1 MATTT
6 NFGWQTPDDTDLVK
20 DGASAIRTLG
30 SSIDT
35 SLVDLKGGTTGQI
48 LAKTSNTDM
57 DFTWVANDVG
67 DITEVT
73 VSSPLTGGGSSGS
86 VNVAIQ
92 DGTTAQKGAVQL
104 EDSTSS
110 TSTTKAATPN
120 SVKSAYDLADAAIP
134 ESLVDAKGDL
144 LTATADNTPARL
156 AVGNSGETLV
166 ADSAATVGLRYSAT
180 PSASNP
186 VLNSAMQV
194 WQRGTSISLTASS
207 GVVYTADRWATSTN
221 ANQACTVARQ
231 ATNDTTNLPSIQY
244 AMRYQRNS
252 GQTGTGLL
260 LTTQSFETI
269 NSIPFAGKTVTV
281 SFYAR
286 AGANFSSA
294 SSVLVNYLMTGTGT
308 DQNRQ
313 SGAYTGEVT
322 GNNNATL
329 TTTWQRFSYSYSVAA
344 TATEIATG
352 FAYTPV
358 GTASTNDYFEVTGV
372 QIDIGS
378 VALPFRTQN
387 STIQGELAACQRYY
401 QRFGG
406 YTAFENIGQGS
417 ASSATRGQIKV
428 CLPVTMRTSATS
440 VDYSTLNLSDG
451 VSGFAVTA
459 VTIDQAGKNMIAIF
473 ADVASGLTQYRNY
486 FIYANNST
494 SAFLGFSAE
503 L

>member
-1 MATTT
+1 MAAGLGFKTFTSGEVLTAADTNGYLMQGVMVFASASARTAAITAPTEGQYSYLKDTNSTEYYDGAAWVAGVEGDISGVTAGTGISGGGTSGTVTVTNSMATT
-6 NFGWQTPDDTDLVK
+6 
-20 DGASAIRTLG
+20 I
-30 SSIDT
+30 
-35 SLVDLKGGTTGQI
+35 TT
-48 LAKTSNTDM
+48 
-57 DFTWVANDVG
+57 
-67 DITEVT
+67 
-73 VSSPLTGGGSSGS
+73 
-86 VNVAIQ
+86 
-92 DGTTAQKGAVQL
+92 
-104 EDSTSS
+104 
-110 TSTTKAATPN
+110 
-120 SVKSAYDLADAAIP
+120 
-134 ESLVDAKGDL
+134 KGDL
-144 LTATADNTPARL
+144 VPGTGSGTFARL
-156 AVGNSGETLV
+156 AAGNNGESLY
-166 ADSAATVGLRYSAT
+166 ADSAATTGLRYSAT

-231 ATNDTTNLPSIQY
+231 ATGDTTNLPSIQY

-329 TTTWQRFSYSYSVAA
+329 TTTWQRFSYTYSVAA

-378 VALPFRTQN
+378 VALPFRTN
-387 STIQGELAACQRYY
+387 AGTIQGELAACQRYY
-401 QRFGG
+401 WRNTPGQSYGFFGTG
-406 YTAFENIGQGS
+406 TTTGTTSGWGFV
-417 ASSATRGQIKV
+417 TF
-428 CLPVTMRTSATS
+428 PVNMRTIPSTL
-440 VDYSTLNLSDG
+440 DYSTIALQDSATNILAVTVASLG
-451 VSGFAVTA
+451 ENSVYGCTLALTVSGATA
-459 VTIDQAGKNMIAIF
+459 NRPARLISN
-473 ADVASGLTQYRNY
+473 
-486 FIYANNST
+486 NNS
-494 SAFLGFSAE
+494 AAYIGVGAE

>member
-1 MATTT
+1 MATM
-6 NFGWQTPDDTDLVK
+6 TPK
-20 DGASAIRTLG
+20 
-30 SSIDT
+30 
-35 SLVDLKGGTTGQI
+35 
-48 LAKTSNTDM
+48 
-57 DFTWVANDVG
+57 
-67 DITEVT
+67 
-73 VSSPLTGGGSSGS
+73 
-86 VNVAIQ
+86 
-92 DGTTAQKGAVQL
+92 
-104 EDSTSS
+104 
-110 TSTTKAATPN
+110 
-120 SVKSAYDLADAAIP
+120 
-134 ESLVDAKGDL
+134 SLVDAKGDL
-144 LTATADNTPARL
+144 IAATADNTPVRL
-156 AVGNSGETLV
+156 AVGNNGETLV
-166 ADSAATVGLRYSAT
+166 ADSAATTGLRYSAT

-186 VLNSAMQV
+186 VLNSAFQI

-231 ATNDTTNLPSIQY
+231 ATGDTTNLPNIQY

-260 LTTQSFETI
+260 LTTQSLETI

-322 GNNNATL
+322 ANNSATL
-329 TTTWQRFSYSYSVAA
+329 TTTWQRFSYNYSVAA

-372 QIDIGS
+372 QVDIGS
-378 VALPFRTQN
+378 VALPFRTYAA
-387 STIQGELAACQRYY
+387 TIQGELAACQRYY
-401 QRFGG
+401 FRTSNDASFARFAFGSTEST
-406 YTAFENIGQGS
+406 TAGVVQFI
-417 ASSATRGQIKV
+417 
-428 CLPVTMRTSATS
+428 LPVQMRVAPTAVEYSNLRTTDLANDYGAPSS
-440 VDYSTLNLSDG
+440 VAINTYLNTRNIAVFNVADTGWTAYRPLYVDANNNAG
-451 VSGFAVTA
+451 AYLAVTA
-459 VTIDQAGKNMIAIF
+459 
-473 ADVASGLTQYRNY
+473 
-486 FIYANNST
+486 
-494 SAFLGFSAE
+494 E